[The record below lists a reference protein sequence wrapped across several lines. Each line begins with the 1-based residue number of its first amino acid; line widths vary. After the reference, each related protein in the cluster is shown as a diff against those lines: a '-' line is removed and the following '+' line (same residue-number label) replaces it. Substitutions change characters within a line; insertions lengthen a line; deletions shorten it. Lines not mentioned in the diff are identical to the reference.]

1 MLLLVNAGFCLF
13 HTTLLEAA
21 AVLVEFVHSNHILIG
36 IYLLAA
42 YLQRQIVWV

>member
-1 MLLLVNAGFCLF
+1 MLAFGYFIPS
-13 HTTLLEAA
+13 LLEAA

-42 YLQRQIVWV
+42 HLQRQIVWV